1 MSGPT
6 QILAIDF
13 PVTVVIARSLSHVQL
28 FAPPWTAAHQVS
40 LSFTVS
46 QIVSLELVML
56 SDHLIL
62 CHSLLLLPS
71 IFPSIGVF
79 SIETALHIRCFSIN
93 PFNEYYGWF
102 PLGLTS
108 LISLQSNRF
117 SRVFSSIIQR
127 HQFFSDQPSLWSSS
141 HIHTWLPEKP

>member
-6 QILAIDF
+6 QILAIDSA
-13 PVTVVIARSLSHVQL
+13 VTVVIARSLSHVQL
-28 FAPPWTAAHQVS
+28 FATPWTTAHQAS
-40 LSFTVS
+40 LSFTIS
-46 QIVSLELVML
+46 QIASLELVML

-79 SIETALHIRCFSIN
+79 SSETALHIRCFSIN
-93 PFNEYYGWF
+93 PFHEYYGWF

-108 LISLQSNRF
+108 LISLQSNRL
-117 SRVFSSIIQR
+117 SRVFSSILQR
-127 HQFFSDQPSLWSSS
+127 QQFFSDQPSLWSSS
-141 HIHTWLPEKP
+141 HIHTCLPEKP